1 MSSPIFSSYTYVF
14 NTAGGG
20 TVCTLAMDGIA
31 HLPSDHSAT
40 TSVPAITA
48 PPTTPPSEPPTTTPS
63 EPGRQATAILAPSTR
78 LHQPHV
84 PLRRR
89 MPRARSERKLENRGP
104 QRHPPH
110 VGPAHLAR
118 PEPHEAGAAD
128 VCCQAANLTARLRP
142 PPPHNILRDQLS
154 DALVIRLFGQERRL
168 D

>member
-1 MSSPIFSSYTYVF
+1 MYLTQREGEQF
-14 NTAGGG
+14 A
-20 TVCTLAMDGIA
+20 VCTLAMDGIA

-40 TSVPAITA
+40 TSGPAITA
-48 PPTTPPSEPPTTTPS
+48 PPTTPLSEPPITPLS

-118 PEPHEAGAAD
+118 PEPHEAGAAE
-128 VCCQAANLTARLRP
+128 VCCQAADLTARLRP
-142 PPPHNILRDQLS
+142 PPPHNILRDQFS
-154 DALVIRLFGQERRL
+154 DAMVIRLFGQERRL